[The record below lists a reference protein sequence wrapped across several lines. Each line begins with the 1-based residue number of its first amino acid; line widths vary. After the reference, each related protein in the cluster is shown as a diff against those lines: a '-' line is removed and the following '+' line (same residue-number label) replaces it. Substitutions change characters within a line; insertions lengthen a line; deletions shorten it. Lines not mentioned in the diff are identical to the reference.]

1 MNVARIDH
9 RVEERAWF
17 DQGAMATIVLIKP
30 DWRTTTNLYVEISVQ
45 TLSSDILP
53 PMRGALHQDACR
65 EIAIGYVIAD
75 VD

>member
-1 MNVARIDH
+1 
-9 RVEERAWF
+9 
-17 DQGAMATIVLIKP
+17 MATIVLIKP